1 VTKIASKLL
10 KTAPIGVFDSGIGGV
25 SVLKHIRQL
34 LPHEDL
40 IYCADSRHAPYG
52 NKSPEF
58 IRERSHALTR
68 FLIGQGA
75 KAIVVACNTATAG
88 AIASLREHFSL
99 PIIGMEPAV
108 KPAAAASKNGVIG
121 VLATIG
127 TLKSAQFAALLESY
141 GKDVQVVTQ
150 ACPGLVECV
159 ERGELDSDAT
169 RALIAQ
175 YLQPL
180 LAAGADTI
188 VLGCTHYPFLRQGI
202 AQQLAPAITL
212 IDTGEAVAK
221 QVQRR
226 LHEAGLLNDATGEP
240 KNSFWINRATDAEF
254 EQTAKVIAMLWGSML
269 WGSMLWGSMQG
280 NGGGGDFYRLPE
292 SAS

>member
-1 VTKIASKLL
+1 M
-10 KTAPIGVFDSGIGGV
+10 
-25 SVLKHIRQL
+25 KHIRQL
-34 LPHEDL
+34 LPYEDL
-40 IYCADSRHAPYG
+40 LYCADSRHAPYG

-88 AIASLREHFSL
+88 AIASLREHYSL

-141 GKDVQVVTQ
+141 GRNVQVVTQ

-169 RALIAQ
+169 GELVAQ

-188 VLGCTHYPFLRQGI
+188 VLGCTHYPFLRQVI
-202 AQQLAPAITL
+202 VQQLPSAITL
-212 IDTGEAVAK
+212 IDTGEAVAR

-226 LHEAGLLNDATGEP
+226 LQEAGLLNDAAGEA
-240 KNSFWINRATDAEF
+240 KNTFWINRATAAEF
-254 EQTAKVIAMLWGSML
+254 EQTLKVIEVLWGS
-269 WGSMLWGSMQG
+269 
-280 NGGGGDFYRLPE
+280 GGVESDFYRLPE

>member
-1 VTKIASKLL
+1 ML
-10 KTAPIGVFDSGIGGV
+10 KTTPIGVFDSGIGGV

-40 IYCADSRHAPYG
+40 IYSADSRHAPFG

-68 FLIGQGA
+68 FLIGQGT

-88 AIASLREHFSL
+88 AITSLREHFSL

-108 KPAAAASKNGVIG
+108 KPAAAASKSGVIG

-127 TLKSAQFAALLESY
+127 TLKSSQFVALLESY
-141 GKDVQVVTQ
+141 GRNVQVVTQ
-150 ACPGLVECV
+150 ACHGLVECV
-159 ERGELDSDAT
+159 ERGEFDSDAT
-169 RALIAQ
+169 RALIAR

-188 VLGCTHYPFLRQGI
+188 VLGCTHYPFLRQAI
-202 AQQLAPAITL
+202 VRQLPPAITL
-212 IDTGEAVAK
+212 IDTGEAVAR
-221 QVQRR
+221 QVQKR
-226 LHEAGLLNDATGEP
+226 LQEAGLLNDAAREP

-254 EQTAKVIAMLWGSML
+254 EQTLKVIAMLWD
-269 WGSMLWGSMQG
+269 SMQWD
-280 NGGGGDFYRLPE
+280 GGGGKSDFYRLPE
-292 SAS
+292 SQENAGLSI

>member
-1 VTKIASKLL
+1 MTQNASTLL
-10 KTAPIGVFDSGIGGV
+10 KTAPLGVFDCGIRGV

-34 LPHEDL
+34 LPYEDL
-40 IYCADSRHAPYG
+40 LYCADSRHAPYG

-88 AIASLREHFSL
+88 AIASLREHYSL

-141 GKDVQVVTQ
+141 GRNVQVVTQ

-169 RALIAQ
+169 GELVAQ

-188 VLGCTHYPFLRQGI
+188 VLGCTHYPFLRQVI
-202 AQQLAPAITL
+202 VQQLPSAITL
-212 IDTGEAVAK
+212 IDTGEAVAR

-226 LHEAGLLNDATGEP
+226 LQEAGLLNDAVGEA
-240 KNSFWINRATDAEF
+240 KNTFWINRATDSEF
-254 EQTAKVIAMLWGSML
+254 EQTANVIRMLWGS
-269 WGSMLWGSMQG
+269 
-280 NGGGGDFYRLPE
+280 GGGKSDFYHLPE
-292 SAS
+292 SQGNAGLSI

>member
-1 VTKIASKLL
+1 LL

-25 SVLKHIRQL
+25 SVLKHLRQL

-40 IYCADSRHAPYG
+40 LYCADSKHAPYG

-141 GKDVQVVTQ
+141 GRNVQVVTQ

-169 RALIAQ
+169 GELVAQ

-188 VLGCTHYPFLRQGI
+188 VLGCTHYPFLRQVI
-202 AQQLAPAITL
+202 VQQLPSAITL
-212 IDTGEAVAK
+212 IDTGEAVAR

-226 LHEAGLLNDATGEP
+226 LQEAGLLNDATGEA
-240 KNSFWINRATDAEF
+240 KNTFWINRATAAEF
-254 EQTAKVIAMLWGSML
+254 EQTLKVIEVLWGS
-269 WGSMLWGSMQG
+269 
-280 NGGGGDFYRLPE
+280 GGAESDFYRLPE

>member
-1 VTKIASKLL
+1 MTKNASTLL
-10 KTAPIGVFDSGIGGV
+10 KTAPIGVFDSGVGGV

-34 LPHEDL
+34 LPYEDL
-40 IYCADSRHAPYG
+40 LYCADSRHAPYG

-58 IRERSHALTR
+58 IRERSHFLAR
-68 FLIGQGA
+68 YLIGQGA
-75 KAIVVACNTATAG
+75 KAIVVACNTATAA

-108 KPAAAASKNGVIG
+108 KPAATATKTGVIG

-159 ERGELDSDAT
+159 ERGELDSPAT
-169 RALIAQ
+169 RTLLAR
-175 YLQPL
+175 YLRPL

-188 VLGCTHYPFLRQGI
+188 VLGCTHYPFLRQ
-202 AQQLAPAITL
+202 AVVQQLPPAIIL
-212 IDTGEAVAK
+212 IDTGEAVAR

-226 LHEAGLLNDATGEP
+226 LQETGLLNDAAGEP
-240 KNSFWINRATDAEF
+240 KTSFWINRVTDAEF
-254 EQTAKVIAMLWGSML
+254 EQTAKVIAMLWGSMQRDAVP
-269 WGSMLWGSMQG
+269 WEGSGAS
-280 NGGGGDFYRLPE
+280 DFCRLPE
-292 SAS
+292 SQESAS